1 MVKNALMSAVDFRYV
16 LIDSYKKMNLDESEL
31 AVVLLIDHLLEQGN
45 TFVTADSLALKM
57 TYKPSQIDQIM
68 VGLVNKG
75 YLVYDTSDG
84 KMRTSLDP
92 LKDKIYGIFQKNLER
107 DQANLMS
114 QERSDRLKGLVS
126 FYEEKLNRSLSP
138 LEGQTMGEWLDS
150 GYSDEEIQD
159 ALLDALRANKKNLRA
174 VDKALRAKRASADV
188 AREGYSSVSPT
199 WDKDIEKT
207 IEIAKGMWGDDNGQ
221 GKK

>member
-1 MVKNALMSAVDFRYV
+1 MAKNALMSAVDFRYV

-138 LEGQTMGEWLDS
+138 LESQTMGEWLDS